1 MKAVDRISNAEDL
14 LRKVNALA
22 QLAPQ
27 LGTMQ
32 RKLPCYN
39 YAKRSTPS
47 WPHAMVVRS
56 GERENFTRR
65 STLLQRSSSAAT
77 MVWSSGVREIVRS
90 SGKRKERM
98 YVCMWGREKGGQWKR
113 EKEEEREWVRKKKKL
128 GKLDLFY
135 LICHHDILYNSF
147 RGCAKNQ
154 YTLKFYGMCPNYL
167 FGFFPK
173 FLDRIQWSF

>member
-32 RKLPCYN
+32 RKLSCYN

-90 SGKRKERM
+90 SSGKRKERM

-113 EKEEEREWVRKKKKL
+113 EKEEEREWVRKKK
-128 GKLDLFY
+128 
-135 LICHHDILYNSF
+135 NWAS
-147 RGCAKNQ
+147 
-154 YTLKFYGMCPNYL
+154 
-167 FGFFPK
+167 
-173 FLDRIQWSF
+173 WSFLFNMSSWHTLQ